1 MPHDRHHPAPAAAA
15 LALAGLEPGVLV
27 VQRDDEVLVSTLPRD
42 LPVAV
47 RLNTDDTVSVTIGH
61 RDEGDALLADLRTLI
76 G

>member
-1 MPHDRHHPAPAAAA
+1 MTAIILRLLQPLSRW
-15 LALAGLEPGVLV
+15 LGWGRVVLV
-27 VQRDDEVLVSTLPRD
+27 VQRDDEILVSTLPRD

-47 RLNTDDTVSVTIGH
+47 RLNTDETVSVTIGH

>member
-1 MPHDRHHPAPAAAA
+1 MTAIILRLLQPLQHWLGWGRV
-15 LALAGLEPGVLV
+15 VLV
-27 VQRDDEVLVSTLPRD
+27 VQRDDEVLVSTLPRNV
-42 LPVAV
+42 PVAV

>member
-1 MPHDRHHPAPAAAA
+1 MTAIILRLLQPLSRW
-15 LALAGLEPGVLV
+15 LGWSRVVLV
-27 VQRDDEVLVSTLPRD
+27 VQRDDDVLVSTLPRD

-47 RLNTDDTVSVTIGH
+47 RRNTDETVSVTIGH

>member
-1 MPHDRHHPAPAAAA
+1 MTAIILRLLQPLSRW
-15 LALAGLEPGVLV
+15 LGWSRVVLV

-47 RLNTDDTVSVTIGH
+47 RRNTDETVSVTIGH
-61 RDEGDALLADLRTLI
+61 RHEGDALLADLRTLI

>member
-1 MPHDRHHPAPAAAA
+1 M
-15 LALAGLEPGVLV
+15 LV

-47 RLNTDDTVSVTIGH
+47 RRNTDETVSVTIGH

>member
-1 MPHDRHHPAPAAAA
+1 MTAIILRLLQPLSRW
-15 LALAGLEPGVLV
+15 LGWSRVVLV

-47 RLNTDDTVSVTIGH
+47 RLNTDETVSVTIGR

>member
-1 MPHDRHHPAPAAAA
+1 MTATILRLLQPLSRW
-15 LALAGLEPGVLV
+15 LGWGRVVLV
-27 VQRDDEVLVSTLPRD
+27 VQREGDDVLVSTLPRD

-47 RLNTDDTVSVTIGH
+47 RLNTDETVSVTIGH

>member
-1 MPHDRHHPAPAAAA
+1 MTSTILRLLQPLSRW
-15 LALAGLEPGVLV
+15 LGWSRVVLV

-47 RLNTDDTVSVTIGH
+47 RLNTDETVSVTIGH

>member
-1 MPHDRHHPAPAAAA
+1 MTSTLVRLLQPLSRW
-15 LALAGLEPGVLV
+15 LGWSRVVLV

-47 RLNTDDTVSVTIGH
+47 RLNTDETVSLTIGH

>member
-1 MPHDRHHPAPAAAA
+1 MPSTILRLLQP
-15 LALAGLEPGVLV
+15 LSRWLGWGRVVLV
-27 VQRDDEVLVSTLPRD
+27 VQREGDDVLVSTLPRD

-47 RLNTDDTVSVTIGH
+47 RLNTDETVSVTIGH

>member
-1 MPHDRHHPAPAAAA
+1 MTTSWLLRLLQPLRRW
-15 LALAGLEPGVLV
+15 LGWGRVVLV

-47 RLNTDDTVSVTIGH
+47 RLNSGETVSVTIGH
-61 RDEGDALLADLRTLI
+61 ADEGDALLADLCTLI

>member
-1 MPHDRHHPAPAAAA
+1 MTAIILRLLQPVSRW
-15 LALAGLEPGVLV
+15 LGWSRVVLV

-42 LPVAV
+42 VPVAV

-61 RDEGDALLADLRTLI
+61 RDESDALLADLRTLI

>member
-1 MPHDRHHPAPAAAA
+1 MTATVLRLLQPLKHWLGWSRM
-15 LALAGLEPGVLV
+15 VLV

-47 RLNTDDTVSVTIGH
+47 RRNTDETVSVTIGH
-61 RDEGDALLADLRTLI
+61 QDEGDALLADLRTLI

>member
-1 MPHDRHHPAPAAAA
+1 MTSTILRLLQPLSRW
-15 LALAGLEPGVLV
+15 LGWSRVVLV
-27 VQRDDEVLVSTLPRD
+27 IQRDDEVLVSTLPRD